1 MKRYIF
7 TLLILSAVTGTSV
20 AGGPLVT
27 LNDYLGRALEANP
40 EIAQARET
48 WKVTEA
54 QIAPAG
60 IWPNPTFTYIDED
73 FASGMAGVPP
83 ETIHHYRLE
92 QAIPF
97 PGKLSSEALMKHHE
111 ALVAEES
118 YRAKLLEVLSDVR
131 MRYYQLSLTDE
142 KIALAQA
149 AVDLMSSALKTAQG
163 RLASNQT
170 SASDTFMAQIE
181 LRKMDNDLFQQQQE
195 RTLIQV
201 ELNTLLNNPTETPI
215 GTAQAPE
222 LAELPASLSD
232 LQTLARQYNPLYLSA
247 LHEVGHSK
255 AMMKRNRLGFA
266 PDFGFMYEKEVTPI
280 GPPGQQIGFSVSFPL
295 WFKRPWADYGAAKE
309 HLLETAAGSTAME
322 NEVRKMVHHEFTETN
337 TSLTLARNY
346 RDNIL
351 PLTLSNLKIV
361 RQQYENGEGDFLR
374 LLEAFRAWI
383 QTHNEYQENLY
394 AYGEH
399 WSALER
405 WVGVDLALAPN
416 MLKSQNPK
424 EMNHEH

>member
-1 MKRYIF
+1 MKRHIISLF
-7 TLLILSAVTGTSV
+7 ILTLFAGTSV
-20 AGGPLVT
+20 GGTPPTT
-27 LNDYLGRALEANP
+27 LNDFLGRAEEANP
-40 EIAQARET
+40 EIIQARET
-48 WKVTEA
+48 WKVAED

-73 FASGMAGVPP
+73 FASGMTGVGP
-83 ETIHHYRLE
+83 EAIHHYRIE
-92 QAIPF
+92 QPIPF
-97 PGKLSSEALMKHHE
+97 PGKLSSDALMKHHE
-111 ALVAEES
+111 ALVAEEN
-118 YRAKLLEVLSDVR
+118 YRAKILEVLSNVR
-131 MRYYQLSLTDE
+131 MRTYQLSLTDE

-181 LRKMDNDLFQQQQE
+181 LRKMENDLFQQQQE
-195 RTLIQV
+195 RVLIQV

-215 GTAQAPE
+215 GTAQSPD
-222 LAELPASLSD
+222 LVELPACLGD

-247 LHEVGHSK
+247 LHEVDHSK

-295 WFKRPWADYGAAKE
+295 WFKRPWTEYKRTQE
-309 HLLETAAGSTAME
+309 HILEAAAGSSAME

-346 RDNIL
+346 RDDIL

-374 LLEAFRAWI
+374 LLEAFRTWI

-405 WVGVDLALAPN
+405 WVGVDLTLAPN

-424 EMNHEH
+424 GINHEH